1 MTKAKKQDKAQAK
14 ASYQPAGDV
23 YLLVLDDTP
32 EFDAAL
38 ERVAF
43 LTQQNG
49 ARVALL
55 NVIEEDAFLHWKF
68 IEKQIQTDQREAAEQ
83 KLWEV
88 AHKLYDMAG
97 VMSGFYIKEGKTRQE
112 VMNVINTDET
122 IRALV
127 LGATKHSSNPL
138 ISYLTGKGISEL
150 KVPLVI
156 VPEP

>member
-1 MTKAKKQDKAQAK
+1 M
-14 ASYQPAGDV
+14 
-23 YLLVLDDTP
+23 LVLDDTP
-32 EFDAAL
+32 EFEAAL

-43 LTQQNG
+43 LAKSNG
-49 ARVALL
+49 AHVALL
-55 NVIEEDAFLHWKF
+55 SVIEEEAFLHWKF
-68 IEKQIQTDQREAAEQ
+68 VEKQIKTDQREAAER

-88 AHKLYDMAG
+88 AHKLHDMAG

-112 VMNVINTDET
+112 VLNLLNTDKT

-127 LGATKHSSNPL
+127 LGATRHSSNPL

-150 KVPLVI
+150 RVPLVI